1 MDELD
6 ANLLEAWHEVRSRLA
21 NDPAARG
28 RRYERGLRQ
37 ALRRPVRAWCVSVK
51 ASDTRIEPSAM
62 LDGDAAA
69 ACGRRERH
77 GVVLFG
83 SLVQHLVRPV
93 VIDLPGLPYDEAA
106 RALGIDV
113 RTMFDWMD
121 KGWVSSRKQRVSGR
135 RGKAGRV
142 VWTGSG
148 GVDVCFP
155 QGREGGAVPGGWGSL
170 WRELW
175 RQVPEEFE
183 QTVERVPRM
192 RPRKA
197 EARTPPPEVELGLWG
212 EHFRG
217 RGDFRGFR
225 GWDWV
230 CPGRELADGTW
241 AGCGRVCKKLVA
253 PLPVWTIERM
263 LPPPETPPET
273 PPGGGGGT
281 RAEARTPRR
290 LDTVGVAEYEPR
302 RSRFACAKCW
312 NVQHTA
318 SDPDAAWNQLVTA
331 ISGGLLYGRE
341 VRRPTGI
348 T

>member
-6 ANLLEAWHEVRSRLA
+6 VNLLEAWHEVRSRLA

-62 LDGDAAA
+62 LDRDAAV

-83 SLVQHLVRPV
+83 SLVRHLVRPV
-93 VIDLPGLPYDEAA
+93 VIDLPGLPYDDAA

-121 KGWVSSRKQRVSGR
+121 KGWVSSRKQRVPGR
-135 RGKAGRV
+135 RGEAGRA

-170 WRELW
+170 WRGLW
-175 RQVPEEFE
+175 RYVPEEFE
-183 QTVERVPRM
+183 QVVERVPRM
-192 RPRKA
+192 RA
-197 EARTPPPEVELGLWG
+197 QARTPIWENELGKRC
-212 EHFRG
+212 EN
-217 RGDFRGFR
+217 FR

-241 AGCGRVCKKLVA
+241 ARCGRVCKKLVA

-263 LPPPETPPET
+263 LPSGAGVEVE
-273 PPGGGGGT
+273 GRDM
-281 RAEARTPRR
+281 RAEARTPEAPPEVAGE
-290 LDTVGVAEYEPR
+290 LSVGVADYEPR
-302 RSRFACAKCW
+302 RSRLACAKCW

-318 SDPDAAWNQLVTA
+318 TDPDAAWNQFVTA

-341 VRRPTGI
+341 VRRPTGMR
-348 T
+348 